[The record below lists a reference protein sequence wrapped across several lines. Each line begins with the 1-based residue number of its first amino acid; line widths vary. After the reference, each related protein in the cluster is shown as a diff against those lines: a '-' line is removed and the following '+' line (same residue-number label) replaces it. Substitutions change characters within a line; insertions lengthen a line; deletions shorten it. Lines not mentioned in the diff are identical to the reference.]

1 MLLFSI
7 LFRCARWFFMLH
19 FSPSSAHFSHILR
32 IQTFLSFRRL
42 CSATLS
48 VTTFAVG
55 SIQCGSYVYSGD
67 RFLLL
72 LLLLR
77 MEFSGDSSSKTDLH
91 KKKPREYLNF
101 TSHFLSN
108 FTQKDDVE
116 KSNEA
121 FLERKGALKR
131 FGSFVAHKRSICHF
145 CSLHSPLAF
154 LVKSNRCINSDEV
167 STWTVLSSF
176 VQSF

>member
-77 MEFSGDSSSKTDLH
+77 MEFSGDSLSKTDLH
-91 KKKPREYLNF
+91 KKKTERIPEFYLAF
-101 TSHFLSN
+101 SFKFHTKRRCWEIEWGFSG
-108 FTQKDDVE
+108 TQ
-116 KSNEA
+116 
-121 FLERKGALKR
+121 
-131 FGSFVAHKRSICHF
+131 RSIEAIWFIC
-145 CSLHSPLAF
+145 CSQTFYMPFLLLALAF
-154 LVKSNRCINSDEV
+154 GIFS
-167 STWTVLSSF
+167 
-176 VQSF
+176 